1 MMGQFERAFPLLGET
16 GFERLQKAKVMILGL
31 GGVGSYVCE
40 ALVRAG
46 VGTLILVDHDV
57 IEMSNLNRQ
66 LFATHETI
74 GRLKVNVAK
83 ERALTINPQA
93 QIQTIGTAFLPD
105 NQADFHLSEKDYV
118 IDAIDMVTAKIALA
132 ETCFQKNIPLISAM
146 GTGNKWDATAFEITD
161 ITKTSVCPLARVMR
175 RELKA
180 RNVAH
185 LKVIYSKEQP
195 SIKKTPPASLS
206 YVPAVAGLML
216 AGEVIQDLVK
226 G

>member
-1 MMGQFERAFPLLGET
+1 MMGQFERAFALLGET

-46 VGTLILVDHDV
+46 VGTFILVDHDV

-74 GRLKVNVAK
+74 GRLKVDVAK
-83 ERALTINPQA
+83 ERVLTINPQA
-93 QIQTIGTAFLPD
+93 QIQTISKAFSPD
-105 NQADFHLSEKDYV
+105 NQADFDLTEKDYV

-175 RELKA
+175 KELKA
-180 RNVAH
+180 RNISS
-185 LKVIYSKEQP
+185 LKVIYSKEKP
-195 SIKKTPPASLS
+195 SIKTTPPASLS

-216 AGEVIQDLVK
+216 AGEVIKDLVK
-226 G
+226 D

>member
-1 MMGQFERAFPLLGET
+1 MMGQFERAFALLGET

-46 VGTLILVDHDV
+46 VGTFILVDHDV

-74 GRLKVNVAK
+74 GRLKVDVAK

-93 QIQTIGTAFLPD
+93 QIQTISKAFSPD
-105 NQADFHLSEKDYV
+105 NQADFDLTEKDYV

-175 RELKA
+175 KELKA
-180 RNVAH
+180 RNISS
-185 LKVIYSKEQP
+185 LKVIYSKEKP
-195 SIKKTPPASLS
+195 SIKTTPPASLS

-216 AGEVIQDLVK
+216 AGEVIKDLVK
-226 G
+226 D